1 MPGRRRSRRVTM
13 PPCNW
18 DANALLILKRI
29 DISYSNVF
37 NPELWA
43 MIVHARAP
51 LRLGLAGG
59 GTDVSPFTDL
69 YGGYVLNA
77 TIDRY
82 AYAMLAPAQGQ
93 RLRFVAMDTERE
105 FSGSLA
111 PFFPLEGELPL
122 HKAVYNH
129 IVQTHNEGRP
139 LPVELRTFC
148 EAPPGS
154 GLGSS
159 STLIVAMLRAF
170 AEYLNI
176 PMDDYML
183 ARTAYLIERRDCA
196 LQGGRQDQ
204 YAAAFGG
211 FNFMEFYAGE
221 RVVVNPL
228 RIKNWIVTELETRL
242 LLYFTGVSRDSAHII
257 AEQSGNVEAR
267 RQASIEAMRRMKDDA
282 VSMKENILRGN
293 FEGLVEAFLAGWEN
307 KKNSAR
313 RISNPRIEESYS
325 VAMASGAQA
334 GKVSGAGGGGF
345 MMFLVPPEKRM
356 RVVRALERLGGQILP
371 AHFTKQGMQSWWI

>member
-1 MPGRRRSRRVTM
+1 
-13 PPCNW
+13 
-18 DANALLILKRI
+18 
-29 DISYSNVF
+29 
-37 NPELWA
+37 

-59 GTDVSPFTDL
+59 GTDVSPFTEL

-82 AYAMLAPAQGQ
+82 AYAMLAPAEGD
-93 RLRFVAMDTERE
+93 RVRFMSTDTEKE
-105 FSGSLA
+105 FSGRAA
-111 PFFPLEGELPL
+111 PFLPLEGELPL
-122 HKAVYNH
+122 HKAVYNY
-129 IVQTHNEGRP
+129 IVQTHNQGRP
-139 LPVELRTFC
+139 LSVELRTFC

-170 AEYLNI
+170 VEYLNI
-176 PMDDYML
+176 PLDDYLL
-183 ARTAYLIERRDCA
+183 ARTAYVIERKDCA

-211 FNFMEFYAGE
+211 FNFMEFYADE

-228 RIKNWIVTELETRL
+228 RIKNWIVTELEARL
-242 LLYFTGVSRDSAHII
+242 VLYFTGISRDSAHII
-257 AEQSGNVEAR
+257 AEQSGNVEAS
-267 RQASIEAMRRMKDDA
+267 RQQTVDAMQRMKDDA
-282 VSMKENILRGN
+282 VSMKENLLRGN
-293 FEGLVEAFLAGWEN
+293 FSGLVDAFLAGWEN

-313 RISNPRIEESYS
+313 RISNPCIEQSYS
-325 VAMASGAQA
+325 AAMAAGAQA

-371 AHFTKQGMQSWWI
+371 AHFTKQGVQSWWI

>member
-1 MPGRRRSRRVTM
+1 
-13 PPCNW
+13 
-18 DANALLILKRI
+18 
-29 DISYSNVF
+29 
-37 NPELWA
+37 

-59 GTDVSPFTDL
+59 GTDVSPFTEL

-82 AYAMLAPAQGQ
+82 AYAMLAPAEGDSVT
-93 RLRFVAMDTERE
+93 FMATDTERE
-105 FSGSLA
+105 FSCRAA
-111 PFFPLEGELPL
+111 PFLPPEGELPL
-122 HKAVYNH
+122 HKAVYNY
-129 IVQTHNEGRP
+129 IVRAHNGGRP
-139 LPVELRTFC
+139 LPVALRTFC

-176 PMDDYML
+176 PLDDYLL
-183 ARTAYLIERRDCA
+183 ARTAYVIERKDCA

-211 FNFMEFYAGE
+211 FNFMEFYADE

-228 RIKNWIVTELETRL
+228 RIKNWIVTELEARL
-242 LLYFTGVSRDSAHII
+242 VLYFTGISRDSAHII
-257 AEQSGNVEAR
+257 AEQSGNVEAN
-267 RQASIEAMRRMKDDA
+267 RQQTLDAMLRMKDDA
-282 VSMKENILRGN
+282 VSMKENLLRGN
-293 FEGLVEAFLAGWEN
+293 FAGLVQAFLAGWEN

-313 RISNPRIEESYS
+313 RISNPCIEESYHA
-325 VAMASGAQA
+325 AMEAGAQA

-356 RVVRALERLGGQILP
+356 RVVRALGRLGGQILP
-371 AHFTKQGMQSWWI
+371 AHFTKQGVQSWWI